1 MRSLQ
6 LNTPRLRI
14 DALQAQDGG
23 LFCELFTDKRTMQ
36 FIGEPLTPARATANF
51 QIALRRN
58 AQRPLRQL
66 LCSVVEK
73 ATGSAI
79 GLCSIQRID
88 RARRTCEIGLMLTP
102 RRQGGGLGRE
112 TVVALV
118 DAAFRVFPIGEIS
131 VQYHAD
137 NAAAVRLFISA
148 GFRPDAREGA
158 DGAGARMRL
167 LFAYRHAWSS
177 PGSAHQL
184 GVHACQT

>member
-6 LNTPRLRI
+6 LNTPRLLI

-23 LFCELFTDKRTMQ
+23 LFCALFTDKRAMQ
-36 FIGEPLTPARATANF
+36 FIGEPLTPARAAVSF
-51 QIALRRN
+51 QLALRRN
-58 AQRPLRQL
+58 AQRPLRHL
-66 LCSVVEK
+66 LCRIIERT
-73 ATGSAI
+73 TGSAI

-88 RARRTCEIGLMLTP
+88 RTRRTCEIGLMLTP
-102 RRQGGGLGRE
+102 RRHGSGLGHE
-112 TVVALV
+112 TVIALI

-131 VQYHAD
+131 VQYRAD
-137 NAAAVRLFISA
+137 NAAAERLFISA
-148 GFRPDAREGA
+148 GFRPGAREGA

-167 LFAYRHAWSS
+167 LFAYRHAWSP